1 FRSTRGR
8 VLLLWAA
15 QPRRSLFG
23 PHRYSV
29 CAALRFSAR
38 GRCPMMT
45 PQSSTQSP
53 TPPTPGSADEPERIR
68 KVLVPPQDRPAP
80 ASALTACLA
89 YGWRALLKIKHLP
102 EQLIDVT
109 IFPVMMT
116 LMFTFIFGGAI
127 GGSVDNYVQFLIP
140 GIFVQTLI
148 MITMYTGLTLNRD
161 FSKGVFDR
169 FRSLPVWRPAQLVGA
184 LLGDQIRY
192 LLAGTIILT
201 VGFFLGLRPEGGM
214 TGVIAA
220 FMLLLVFSFSLSW
233 VWTAVSLAV
242 RTEQAAMGVS
252 MFVMMPLV
260 FASNIFVDPSTMP
273 TWLQRAVDV
282 NPVSIVV
289 TTIREMMAGT
299 YSLSFFGLVALCCGV
314 LIMIFGPMS
323 MFIYYCKSKSLE
335 TTNAGSHIDEPCL
348 VYREGQFY
356 GFGGTVMVLCHN
368 QLSFT
373 GTPRFL
379 VIHVLTVQ
387 QNDHNSVLFNR
398 PGFTQIQDL
407 R

>member
-1 FRSTRGR
+1 MMNPPST
-8 VLLLWAA
+8 
-15 QPRRSLFG
+15 
-23 PHRYSV
+23 
-29 CAALRFSAR
+29 
-38 GRCPMMT
+38 
-45 PQSSTQSP
+45 TQSP
-53 TPPTPGSADEPERIR
+53 NPPTPGSADEPERIR

-201 VGFFLGLRPEGGM
+201 VGFFLGFRPEGGI

-299 YSLSFFGLVALCCGV
+299 YSLSSLGLVALCCGV
-314 LIMIFGPMS
+314 LIMIFGPVS
-323 MFIYYCKSKSLE
+323 MFMYNRKS
-335 TTNAGSHIDEPCL
+335 
-348 VYREGQFY
+348 
-356 GFGGTVMVLCHN
+356 
-368 QLSFT
+368 
-373 GTPRFL
+373 
-379 VIHVLTVQ
+379 
-387 QNDHNSVLFNR
+387 
-398 PGFTQIQDL
+398 
-407 R
+407 

>member
-1 FRSTRGR
+1 MMNPPST
-8 VLLLWAA
+8 
-15 QPRRSLFG
+15 
-23 PHRYSV
+23 
-29 CAALRFSAR
+29 
-38 GRCPMMT
+38 
-45 PQSSTQSP
+45 TQSP
-53 TPPTPGSADEPERIR
+53 NPPTPGSADEPERIR

-184 LLGDQIRY
+184 LLGDQVRY

-201 VGFFLGLRPEGGM
+201 VGFFLGFRPEGGLA
-214 TGVIAA
+214 GVIAA
-220 FMLLLVFSFSLSW
+220 FVLLLVFSFSLSW

-299 YSLSFFGLVALCCGV
+299 YSLSSLGLVALCCGV
-314 LIMIFGPMS
+314 LVMIFGPVS
-323 MFIYYCKSKSLE
+323 MFMYNRKS
-335 TTNAGSHIDEPCL
+335 
-348 VYREGQFY
+348 
-356 GFGGTVMVLCHN
+356 
-368 QLSFT
+368 
-373 GTPRFL
+373 
-379 VIHVLTVQ
+379 
-387 QNDHNSVLFNR
+387 
-398 PGFTQIQDL
+398 
-407 R
+407 

>member
-1 FRSTRGR
+1 
-8 VLLLWAA
+8 
-15 QPRRSLFG
+15 
-23 PHRYSV
+23 
-29 CAALRFSAR
+29 
-38 GRCPMMT
+38 MMN

-201 VGFFLGLRPEGGM
+201 VGFFLGFRPEGGI

-299 YSLSFFGLVALCCGV
+299 YSLSSLGLVALCCGV
-314 LIMIFGPMS
+314 LIMIFGPVS
-323 MFIYYCKSKSLE
+323 MFMYNRKS
-335 TTNAGSHIDEPCL
+335 
-348 VYREGQFY
+348 
-356 GFGGTVMVLCHN
+356 
-368 QLSFT
+368 
-373 GTPRFL
+373 
-379 VIHVLTVQ
+379 
-387 QNDHNSVLFNR
+387 
-398 PGFTQIQDL
+398 
-407 R
+407 